1 MTQRVA
7 IIGAGHTS
15 FSSTSP
21 AVSYKEMIYEAAE
34 KAYQDAGVNPRR
46 DVDSFVAVSEDFQ
59 EGTSIF
65 DEYTPDQLGAALR
78 PVHTITGDGIQGL
91 IAAHMLILTGIA
103 RVVAVEA
110 HSKASNVLTPGHILH
125 FAMDPLY
132 NRPLGAHPYFVAGLE
147 MNRFLHEGRATREQ
161 CAMVVAK
168 NKANALANPSAGYGA
183 RISTRDV
190 LSSSPVAHPISR
202 LDVAPSADGAI
213 VLVLASEERAG
224 SLSCE
229 PVWIRGV
236 GWASETSWLET
247 HQWGEALY
255 ARLAGDMAYRMAGI
269 RNPAREIDLAEL
281 DDTFSYKELQ
291 HMEALRLCRQGE
303 AGHLVEEGT
312 TELGGDLPVNTS
324 GGSLGVGYLFDASG
338 LHKVLEVV
346 QQLRG
351 EAGRRQVEGACTGL
365 AQSWRGIPTT
375 TGAVVVMGADQRAGY

>member
-1 MTQRVA
+1 MAQRVA
-7 IIGAGHTS
+7 IIGAGHTN

-21 AVSYKEMIYEAAE
+21 AVSYREMIYEAAE
-34 KAYQDAGVNPRR
+34 KAYQDAGIDPRR

-91 IAAHMLILTGIA
+91 IAAQMLILSGIA
-103 RVVAVEA
+103 QVVAVEA
-110 HSKASNVLTPGHILH
+110 HSKASNVLTPNHILH
-125 FAMDPLY
+125 FALDPIFS
-132 NRPLGAHPYFVAGLE
+132 RPLGAHPYFVAGLE
-147 MNRFLHEGRATREQ
+147 MNRFLHEGGATREQ

-183 RISTRDV
+183 RISPQDV
-190 LSSSPVAHPISR
+190 LDSPPVAYPMSK

-213 VLVLASEERAG
+213 VLVLASQEKTNAFG
-224 SLSCE
+224 CK
-229 PVWIRGV
+229 PVWVRGV

-255 ARLAGDMAYRMAGI
+255 ARLAGDMAFKMAGI

-303 AGHLVEEGT
+303 AGRLVEEGA

-324 GGSLGVGYLFDASG
+324 GGSLGVGHLFDASG
-338 LHKVLEVV
+338 LQKVLEMVI
-346 QQLRG
+346 QLRG
-351 EAGRRQVEGACTGL
+351 DAGRRQVEGVCTGL

-375 TGAVVVMGADQRAGY
+375 TGAVVVLGSG

>member
-1 MTQRVA
+1 MAQRVA
-7 IIGAGHTS
+7 IIGTGHTS

-21 AVSYKEMIYEAAE
+21 AVSYKEMIYEASE

-59 EGTSIF
+59 EGTGIF
-65 DEYTPDQLGAALR
+65 DEYTPDQLAAAMR
-78 PVHTITGDGIQGL
+78 PVHTITGDGIHGL
-91 IAAHMLILTGIA
+91 IAGQMLILSGIA

-125 FAMDPLY
+125 FAMDPIF
-132 NRPLGAHPYFVAGLE
+132 NRPLGAHPHFVAGLE
-147 MNRFLHEGRATREQ
+147 MARYLHEGRATREH

-168 NKANALANPSAGYGA
+168 NKANALANPAAAYGA
-183 RISTRDV
+183 RISPQDV
-190 LSSSPVAHPISR
+190 LDSSPVAFPISR
-202 LDVAPSADGAI
+202 LDVAPSADGAV
-213 VLVLASEERAG
+213 VLVLA
-224 SLSCE
+224 CE
-229 PVWIRGV
+229 DAARSSGCRPVWIRGV

-269 RNPAREIDLAEL
+269 RNPAREIDLAEI

-303 AGHLVEEGT
+303 AGPLVEEGAT
-312 TELGGDLPVNTS
+312 GPGGDLPVNTS
-324 GGSLGVGYLFDASG
+324 GGSLGVGHIYDASG
-338 LHKVLEVV
+338 LQKVLAVV

-351 EAGRRQVEGACTGL
+351 EAGRLQVKGAGTGL

-375 TGAVVVMGADQRAGY
+375 TGAVVVLGT